1 MLNTVLTVI
10 WAACNFCMKHLLLF
24 KKANIILI
32 RNFYMK
38 FHWRNFA
45 AVRISLILVHRTETL
60 SFVKLF
66 DVQSA
71 NITVEAEK
79 LERSKQIWVILQGFR
94 TFTKRVSDWS
104 VCWVGCTASC
114 DRSLRWLV
122 WTASCS
128 KVAVMQVTRWLF
140 EMFTFGRS

>member
-1 MLNTVLTVI
+1 MLSTVLTVN
-10 WAACNFCMKHLLLF
+10 WAACNLCMKHLHVF
-24 KKANIILI
+24 KNANIIII
-32 RNFYMK
+32 RKCCMK
-38 FHWRNFA
+38 FHWQNVPVFK
-45 AVRISLILVHRTETL
+45 ISLISIHRTETL
-60 SFVKLF
+60 NFVQLF
-66 DVQSA
+66 VVQSA
-71 NITVEAEK
+71 DITVEAETA
-79 LERSKQIWVILQGFR
+79 ERSKQIWVILQGFR

-104 VCWVGCTASC
+104 VCWVGCTANS